1 MGLPYSYKSFF
12 ETDISPRNFSIKLEK
27 NHNSKKIKKISESG
41 NLISFDFDTGF
52 FGISTNIDIE
62 FKTDNSG
69 FYYDFSLINLIKII
83 IILIII
89 FAFVLKGV
97 KNLLIIPSISIIALY
112 SVVIFHI
119 KNLLEDIFEEVT
131 KDKLIPE
138 TMSEEQKS
146 WLQNPNVCPGCGS
159 DIIEY
164 DHFCPECGLS
174 LSRHRKTKTDPSSR
188 SGFEEYRIS
197 YKFYEPKKQHHK

>member
-12 ETDISPRNFSIKLEK
+12 KTDISPRNFSIKLEK
-27 NHNSKKIKKISESG
+27 NHYSGKIKKISESG
-41 NLISFDFDTGF
+41 NQFSFDFDTGF
-52 FGISTNIDIE
+52 FGISTKIDIE

-97 KNLLIIPSISIIALY
+97 KNLLIIPSISIIAIY

-119 KNLLEDIFEEVT
+119 KNLLEDIFEEIT

-146 WLQNPNVCPGCGS
+146 WQQNPDVCPGCGYS
-159 DIIEY
+159 IIEY
-164 DHFCPECGLS
+164 NHFCPECGLS
-174 LSRHRKTKTDPSSR
+174 LSRHRKTKPDPSSR
-188 SGFEEYRIS
+188 SGFEEYHIS
-197 YKFYEPKKQHHK
+197 YKFYEPKE